1 MSAGLFVSCL
11 IFPAA
16 GEQVGQ
22 SFRAVSVEKEPCS
35 DGSVVDYDLSGRVS
49 GCCGWYLSFTTSAAT
64 HTGYDLK
71 MCVLFPAVASR
82 MPGDDN
88 PY

>member
-1 MSAGLFVSCL
+1 M
-11 IFPAA
+11 
-16 GEQVGQ
+16 
-22 SFRAVSVEKEPCS
+22 EKEACS
-35 DGSVVDYDLSGRVS
+35 DGFVVDYDVSGRVS

-88 PY
+88 PYCHLYEHTFTLVRSSHML